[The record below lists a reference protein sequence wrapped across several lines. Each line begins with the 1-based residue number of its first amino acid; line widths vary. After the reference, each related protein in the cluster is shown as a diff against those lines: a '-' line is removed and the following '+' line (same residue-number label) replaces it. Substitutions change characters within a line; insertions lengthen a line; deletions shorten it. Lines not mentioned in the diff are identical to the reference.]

1 MADALALEAAKKE
14 GATAERARIKSIF
27 DADAAK
33 GKTML
38 ARHFALT
45 TDMSVEAA
53 IAALTIAAPDFRPA
67 TAQRAGA
74 PAATS
79 PQGRRV
85 YRNMADASAAIRRG
99 EGNFTLDLTG
109 AEDTT
114 PNPIPRHPAEAALLV
129 AQIAILG
136 TRSTGAT
143 V

>member
-1 MADALALEAAKKE
+1 MADAKALEAAKNEGMKE
-14 GATAERARIKSIF
+14 GATAERARIKGIF

-85 YRNMADASAAIRRG
+85 YRNYGRCERGDPARR
-99 EGNFTLDLTG
+99 
-109 AEDTT
+109 
-114 PNPIPRHPAEAALLV
+114 R
-129 AQIAILG
+129 
-136 TRSTGAT
+136 
-143 V
+143 